1 MDMGNNSKRMIT
13 AFFIG
18 GVILFLIGLVWF
30 LLDDPGGFEISI
42 LELFVSIRSPF
53 LNSIV
58 IGFTTIGNV
67 SIVVPVTLTFVAA
80 LLISGR
86 YRLSAWVVPIG
97 IALVLLNFIL
107 KVSFAR
113 ERPDQIFRL
122 IEGSSFSFPS
132 GHSMVSN
139 LMYGWILLALGSM
152 RKGGYRISI
161 TAWVLFSLLM
171 GMSRLYVGVHYPSDV
186 IAGLGLCYL
195 FFPFIFLV
203 AEKYKGPVSGR
214 KSL

>member
-1 MDMGNNSKRMIT
+1 MP
-13 AFFIG
+13 AFFIS
-18 GVILFLIGLVWF
+18 GVILFLMGIVWF
-30 LLDDPGGFEISI
+30 LLDDPGGFEVSI

-67 SIVVPVTLTFVAA
+67 SIVVPVTLAFVAA

-86 YRLSAWVVPIG
+86 YRLSGWVVGIG
-97 IALVLLNFIL
+97 IALILFNFIL
-107 KVSFAR
+107 KISFAR
-113 ERPDQIFRL
+113 ERPDQIIRL

-139 LMYGWILLALGSM
+139 LMYGSILLVLGSM

-161 TAWVLFSLLM
+161 SAWVLFSFLM

-186 IAGLGLCYL
+186 IAGLGLC
-195 FFPFIFLV
+195 FAVFPFLFLMV
-203 AEKYKGPVSGR
+203 EKYKGPVSKIGTIGNDR
-214 KSL
+214 